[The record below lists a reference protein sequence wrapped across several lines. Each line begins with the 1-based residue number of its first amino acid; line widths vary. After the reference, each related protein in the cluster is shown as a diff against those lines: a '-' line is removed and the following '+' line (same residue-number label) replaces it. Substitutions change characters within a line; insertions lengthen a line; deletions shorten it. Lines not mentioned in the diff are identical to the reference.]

1 MYIPINSKLDLNLFV
16 DLTDSETQNE
26 EIVGGTS
33 VRGGDKGGASQGECR
48 SFEGEQARPHF

>member
-1 MYIPINSKLDLNLFV
+1 MLEIRYKFIL
-16 DLTDSETQNE
+16 DLTDSDTLE
-26 EIVGGTS
+26 EEMVRGTS